1 MFGALRAHG
10 GDIFTFAMRK
20 KIKIDAKKKTKTPQ
34 QFRMIETGTAVGE
47 ALQTNEAVAED
58 SFFFLH
64 NYPPAAAAKP
74 RTPHPSDDL
83 APAVRRSC
91 KSAGLRARRHGGALP
106 AEPERFSLREQ

>member
-20 KIKIDAKKKTKTPQ
+20 KIKIDAKKNPP

-58 SFFFLH
+58 SFFFFAQLATRRGRQ
-64 NYPPAAAAKP
+64 AADA
-74 RTPHPSDDL
+74 PSK
-83 APAVRRSC
+83 R
-91 KSAGLRARRHGGALP
+91 
-106 AEPERFSLREQ
+106 